1 MAIEHRISR
10 FDLGFQ
16 LGGKGL
22 RRDPSTDFFTGG

>member
-16 LGGKGL
+16 FDRKRL